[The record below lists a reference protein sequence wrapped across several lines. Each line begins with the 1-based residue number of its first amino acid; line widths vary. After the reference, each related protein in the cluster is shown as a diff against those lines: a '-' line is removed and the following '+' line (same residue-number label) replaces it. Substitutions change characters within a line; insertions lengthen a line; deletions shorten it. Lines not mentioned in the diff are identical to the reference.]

1 MIPKLDE
8 YKERWDI
15 RSDSEIKPGLDH
27 VKEALRRVGNPE
39 KELKIIHVAGTNG
52 KGSTVAFMEA
62 ILKEHGYQTG
72 VFSSPALVDLHDQI
86 RLDGL
91 PASRTELDV
100 AFRCMKENGIS
111 GLLTDFEL
119 LTVAAFLVFQRNAP
133 DYVLLECGM
142 GGELDS
148 TNVVTPL
155 VSIITSIALDHEG
168 FLGTTLTEIAGHKAG
183 IIKKQ
188 VPVVTGSLPDEAK
201 AVIEQKADT
210 LESPWRSF
218 GVDFTLET
226 GETERFIGLA
236 SFEWQTRKMKGPHQ
250 ARNAAVALEALL
262 LAGINLEQPAVA
274 AAIAKAQLPFRF
286 QEISEGVFLDG
297 AHNPAAAKALA
308 DTIRTEFPGEK
319 VDFIIGMLQTK
330 DIQKTLDE
338 LIPVAKSFTF
348 ISFPHPQA
356 ASAEQLMESC
366 RYSTKRV
373 TKLEADSII
382 LTRGN
387 TRKKIVAGS
396 LYLITSLLDYFELK

>member
-15 RSDSEIKPGLDH
+15 SSDSEIKPGLDH

-39 KELKIIHVAGTNG
+39 KGLNIIHVAGTNG

-62 ILKEHGYQTG
+62 VLKEHGFRTG

-91 PASRTELDV
+91 PVSRTELDA

-119 LTVAAFLVFQRNAP
+119 LTVAAFLVFQRNVP

-155 VSIITSIALDHEG
+155 VSVITSIALDHEG

-183 IIKKQ
+183 IIKKG
-188 VPVVTGSLPDEAK
+188 VPVVTGSLPVEAET
-201 AVIEQKADT
+201 VIRRRAEGLD
-210 LESPWRSF
+210 SPWNCF
-218 GVDFTLET
+218 GVDFTVET
-226 GETERFIGLA
+226 GETERFVSSA
-236 SFEWQTRKMKGPHQ
+236 SFEWQTRRMKGPHQ
-250 ARNAAVALEALL
+250 ARNAAIALEALL
-262 LAGINLEQPAVA
+262 QAGIKLEQSSVA
-274 AAIAKAQLPFRF
+274 TAIDTAQLPFRF
-286 QEISEGVFLDG
+286 QEISVGVFLDG

-308 DTIRTEFPGEK
+308 DTIKTEFPGEK
-319 VDFIIGMLQTK
+319 VDFVIGMLQTK

-338 LIPVAKSFTF
+338 LIPVAESFTF

-373 TKLEADSII
+373 TKLETDSII

-396 LYLITSLLDYFELK
+396 LYLITSLLNYYELK